1 MNYLPIF
8 LHLRNAPCLVI
19 GGGDIA
25 YRKIKIL
32 LKTGARVTVVA
43 KSANARIKAMAAEK
57 ILTLIEDTF
66 VPEPVSYTHLRA
78 HET

>member
-8 LHLRNAPCLVI
+8 LHLRNAPCLVT

-25 YRKIKIL
+25 YRKIKML

-43 KSANARIKAMAAEK
+43 ESANAKIRALAAKKA
-57 ILTLIEDTF
+57 LTLIEDTF
-66 VPEPVSYTHLRA
+66 VPE
-78 HET
+78 